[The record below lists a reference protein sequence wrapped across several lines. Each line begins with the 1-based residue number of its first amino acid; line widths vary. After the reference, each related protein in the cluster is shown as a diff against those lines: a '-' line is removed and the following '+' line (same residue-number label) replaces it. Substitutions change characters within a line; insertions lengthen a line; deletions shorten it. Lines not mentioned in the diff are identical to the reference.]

1 MLRRSGTPCSTL
13 ESKQSIPRMSSQGQ
27 SVWRHT
33 SGRRPGFALG
43 ADQYTLSQT
52 GPSHGS
58 SLPYHGRN
66 SKGNEIKG

>member
-1 MLRRSGTPCSTL
+1 
-13 ESKQSIPRMSSQGQ
+13 MSSQGQ

-33 SGRRPGFALG
+33 SGLRTGFALG

-66 SKGNEIKG
+66 SKGNEIKA